1 MKVNTK
7 NETKNTIEVV
17 RAKQFDNGVVFD
29 MLVNGVTIY
38 GCRLVVGKKG
48 TFVSFP
54 SKKGKDG
61 KYYSHAYVKLTQEDT
76 NFIVKLIEDMD

>member
-17 RAKQFDNGVVFD
+17 RAKQFDNGIVFD

-38 GCRLVVGKKG
+38 GCRLVEGKKG

>member
-17 RAKQFDNGVVFD
+17 RAKQFDNGIVFD

-38 GCRLVVGKKG
+38 GCRLVEGKKG

-61 KYYSHAYVKLTQEDT
+61 KYYSHAYVKLSQEDT
-76 NFIVKLIEDMD
+76 DFIIKLIEGMD